1 MLGNPAGALLL
12 DRLTYTR
19 GTHTHTHPLPP
30 RDRIVS
36 PENTVIMPKTVDTMR
51 SRGLRRV
58 ATATVT
64 GCRGE
69 KDARSI
75 LCEEPGMP
83 FAVVAMQVPVAGMEV
98 PVVETRDWPGFA
110 VHYGAT

>member
-1 MLGNPAGALLL
+1 
-12 DRLTYTR
+12 
-19 GTHTHTHPLPP
+19 
-30 RDRIVS
+30 
-36 PENTVIMPKTVDTMR
+36 MPKTVDTMR
-51 SRGLRRV
+51 SRGLRQV

-64 GCRGE
+64 GRRGE

-75 LCEEPGMP
+75 LCEEPAMP